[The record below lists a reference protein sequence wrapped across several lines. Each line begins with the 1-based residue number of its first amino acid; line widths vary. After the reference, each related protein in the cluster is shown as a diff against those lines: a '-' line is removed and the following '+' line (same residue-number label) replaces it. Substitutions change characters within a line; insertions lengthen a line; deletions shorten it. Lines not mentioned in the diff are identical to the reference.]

1 MPLPSGVQTEQI
13 LKAVKALL
21 KHIEKQKAKANEL
34 IEEDVLIYLVR
45 DLTLFKPPLLWTF
58 SRNGAQD
65 SCAGILNCLWWL
77 QQVSL
82 KKTPEHTKKDKPLR
96 M

>member
-1 MPLPSGVQTEQI
+1 MPIPPGVQTEQI

-45 DLTLFKPPLLWTF
+45 ALPRFKPPLLWT
-58 SRNGAQD
+58 
-65 SCAGILNCLWWL
+65 LN
-77 QQVSL
+77 
-82 KKTPEHTKKDKPLR
+82 
-96 M
+96 